1 MAVRGPR
8 GGHRA
13 HHRGVDQSP
22 LKPRVGRV
30 FDSVRQLLAQI
41 VALVHLRLELI
52 TNELT
57 AEVQRAARVLV
68 WAFVALLFGALGLL
82 LGAFTLIIAVWEESR
97 LLASVLVTCG
107 FLGIAGFAV
116 WNVWRGVNARPR
128 LLEATLDELRRDR
141 DALAGVAPGDTRRD

>member
-1 MAVRGPR
+1 M
-8 GGHRA
+8 
-13 HHRGVDQSP
+13 
-22 LKPRVGRV
+22 

-52 TNELT
+52 TNELA
-57 AEVQRAARVLV
+57 AEVQRAGRVLV

-82 LGAFTLIIAVWEESR
+82 LGAFTLIIALWEQSR
-97 LLASVLVTCG
+97 VLASVLVTCS
-107 FLGIAGFAV
+107 FFGIAGFAV
-116 WNVWRGVNARPR
+116 WNFWRGINARPR